1 MTTLPQRYRLIP
13 VSIEAAQLS
22 VDTAERISVWSGG
35 RIVEE
40 IDPVNSTKRFVAMN
54 IPTLEGVKRASEGD
68 YVVRSL
74 SGEFD
79 VMRAREFERK
89 YEII

>member
-1 MTTLPQRYRLIP
+1 MNLPQRYRLIP
-13 VSIEAAQLS
+13 VSVEAIQLS
-22 VDTAERISVWSGG
+22 VETAERAAVWTGG

-40 IDPVNSTKRFVAMN
+40 IDPINSTKRFVALN
-54 IPTLEGVKRASEGD
+54 IPTLEGVQRASDGD

-74 SGEFD
+74 GGEFS

-89 YEII
+89 YELI